1 MASTRSGPF
10 EWGSMHHFRKTWQ
23 TYQTHQKA
31 DRLRDDCTLCIERN
45 LDTVMHMGET
55 MYIVK
60 NRVQYD
66 MFEGRRVEDHLLVMP
81 KLHKESLLEFT
92 ASEQQEMMDI
102 ISDYESKGYGFYGRG
117 VGSLTRSVKHQHTH
131 LIKLAAKRPK
141 FIIVVN
147 KPYVVLT
154 K

>member
-10 EWGSMHHFRKTWQ
+10 VWGNMHHFRKTWR
-23 TYQTHQKA
+23 TYESHKNA
-31 DRLRDDCTLCIERN
+31 DLLRSDCTLCLERN
-45 LDTVMHMGET
+45 RDTVVYMGST
-55 MYIVK
+55 MYVVK

-81 KLHKESLLEFT
+81 KLHKESAADFT
-92 ASEQQEMMDI
+92 DDERQELMI
-102 ISDYESKGYGFYGRG
+102 IIGEYEGKGYNFYGRG

-131 LIKLAAKRPK
+131 LIKLVPKRPK
-141 FIIVVN
+141 FIVVVN
-147 KPYVVLT
+147 KPYLVLS

>member
-23 TYQTHQKA
+23 VYESHRRA
-31 DRLRDDCTLCIERN
+31 DNTKQDCTLCVERN
-45 LDTVMHMGET
+45 LDTVIHMGDT
-55 MYIVK
+55 MYVVK

-81 KLHKESLLEFT
+81 KTHKESTAEFT
-92 ASEQQEMMDI
+92 SDEGKELLAI
-102 ISDYESKGYGFYGRG
+102 IAEYEAKGYGFYGRG
-117 VGSLTRSVKHQHTH
+117 VGSPTRSVKHQHTH
-131 LIKLAAKRPK
+131 LIKLIPKRPK
-141 FIIVVN
+141 FVVVVN
-147 KPYVVLT
+147 KPYFVLS